1 MLCFPSFI
9 YYFYCIFVGQII
21 KPDYLWRAEQKNSFQ
36 VSFYKPTNLKLSER
50 LNIMCPSQDL
60 LETWGDVTYST
71 VRQSWR
77 KLSIFSR
84 DGQLCV
90 YCLGASGCKN
100 LSLDHVIPQV
110 HGGPNVP
117 SNFVTACISCNSTKK
132 HASLEVLCERLE
144 RKGIS
149 SEGLIERTR
158 AAQSAPWS
166 KP

>member
-1 MLCFPSFI
+1 
-9 YYFYCIFVGQII
+9 
-21 KPDYLWRAEQKNSFQ
+21 
-36 VSFYKPTNLKLSER
+36 
-50 LNIMCPSQDL
+50 MCPSSDL
-60 LETWGDVTYST
+60 LEVWGDVTYST

-110 HGGPNVP
+110 HGGPNIP

-166 KP
+166 KYER